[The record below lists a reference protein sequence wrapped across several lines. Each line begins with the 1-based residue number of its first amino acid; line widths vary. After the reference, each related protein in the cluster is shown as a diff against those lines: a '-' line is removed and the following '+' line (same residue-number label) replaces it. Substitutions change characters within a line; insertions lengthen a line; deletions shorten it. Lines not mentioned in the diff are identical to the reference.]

1 MLVFS
6 ETPKSLAVS
15 TPDMQF
21 QPMNRPTYGKPSKHS
36 KVKCLKQD
44 NKHGIGREKHW
55 SCLICPI
62 NPPHFGGDMILGLY
76 PPPRF
81 RFPGKNH
88 HVRLVSHHVLHSSGY
103 NTQQNT
109 DVLEVNP
116 SFLEVILLKPRN
128 IHQIGGWTP
137 SGLTSLNHT
146 KIGGFIVIEVIGSN
160 LTIINQINL
169 MKKCHHQKLV

>member
-1 MLVFS
+1 MVVFS
-6 ETPKSLAVS
+6 EPKKNRWQF
-15 TPDMQF
+15 PPHNMQF
-21 QPMNRPTYGKPSKHS
+21 QPMNRSTYGKPSKHS

-55 SCLICPI
+55 ICLICPI
-62 NPPHFGGDMILGLY
+62 NPPHFGGDMIFGLY

-109 DVLEVNP
+109 DVLEVNHP
-116 SFLEVILLKPRN
+116 SFLDGESKASSPIDRNRQIYIELVVELPRDSP
-128 IHQIGGWTP
+128 HQTIQKSGG
-137 SGLTSLNHT
+137 SYR
-146 KIGGFIVIEVIGSN
+146 V
-160 LTIINQINL
+160 
-169 MKKCHHQKLV
+169 

>member
-1 MLVFS
+1 
-6 ETPKSLAVS
+6 
-15 TPDMQF
+15 MQF

-55 SCLICPI
+55 ICLICPI
-62 NPPHFGGDMILGLY
+62 NPPHFGGDMIFGLY

-81 RFPGKNH
+81 RFPGKKH

-109 DVLEVNP
+109 DVLEVNHP
-116 SFLEVILLKPRN
+116 SFLDGESKASSPIETDKYISNWWLNPPGL
-128 IHQIGGWTP
+128 TP
-137 SGLTSLNHT
+137 SNHT
-146 KIGGFIVIEVIGSN
+146 KIRGFIQG
-160 LTIINQINL
+160 L
-169 MKKCHHQKLV
+169 MLLSQR

>member
-1 MLVFS
+1 MEWKGMGEWGNGMTISDYGWF
-6 ETPKSLAVS
+6 PHSLLS
-15 TPDMQF
+15 TSKNMQF

-44 NKHGIGREKHW
+44 NKHGIGRENHW
-55 SCLICPI
+55 ICLICPI

-116 SFLEVILLKPRN
+116 SFLEVILLKPTN
-128 IHQIGGWTP
+128 IYRIGGWTP
-137 SGLTSLNHT
+137 RDSPHQTIQKSR
-146 KIGGFIVIEVIGSN
+146 GSYR
-160 LTIINQINL
+160 
-169 MKKCHHQKLV
+169 V